1 MIDSK
6 GDMRPEGM
14 FNRVRLAPEARR
26 AYDTQGVVVGDV
38 LKRLVKQERLQ

>member
-14 FNRVRLAPEARR
+14 FNRVRLALEARR
-26 AYDTQGVVVGDV
+26 ACDYP
-38 LKRLVKQERLQ
+38 KECPRLPAEKEHP